1 MFAAE
6 LPLDKDGF
14 AERIQQAACF
24 SNCDFSARVLIQGL
38 DVLGIETVEQM

>member
-1 MFAAE
+1 MSAAE
-6 LPLDKDGF
+6 LPLENDGF

-24 SNCDFSARVLIQGL
+24 SNCDLTAHVLKHGL